1 MLKIKSNKVTIAK
14 INKIMKKLNK
24 TQLQLFSETK
34 NEKVQMKQNYN
45 CKCNRIS
52 RNII

>member
-1 MLKIKSNKVTIAK
+1 MRKITIAK

-45 CKCNRIS
+45 RK
-52 RNII
+52 

>member
-1 MLKIKSNKVTIAK
+1 
-14 INKIMKKLNK
+14 MKKLNK

-45 CKCNRIS
+45 RKWNRIS

>member
-1 MLKIKSNKVTIAK
+1 MRKIQSNTITIAK

-24 TQLQLFSETK
+24 TQLQLFSKTK

-45 CKCNRIS
+45 CK
-52 RNII
+52 